1 MARTDRGASAVE
13 FAIILPLLFLVLGG
27 VVDFGRYFFF
37 QIQLAN
43 AAREG
48 ARVAIVYPVNTADPT
63 SSASASASITSRAV
77 AAIGA
82 VPSATVTPVAIC
94 TSGVTGYASVAVS
107 APFTWSVL
115 GPAMRMVRGS
125 WPSPTAASTGVMRCP
140 G

>member
-1 MARTDRGASAVE
+1 MAKIDRGASAVE
-13 FAIILPLLFLVLGG
+13 FAIILPVLFLVLGG

-48 ARVAIVYPVNTADPT
+48 ARVAIAYPSPPDP
-63 SSASASASITSRAV
+63 SSSISARV
-77 AAIGA
+77 MAAAGG
-82 VPSATVTPVAIC
+82 VPGATVTPVAVC
-94 TSGVTGYASVAVS
+94 SSGVTGYATVVVR

-115 GPAMRMVRGS
+115 GPAVKMVGGS
-125 WPSPTAASTGVMRCP
+125 WSGPTAVSTGVMRCP